1 MQSRRNVE
9 LTLLIIALAL
19 TVGAHVIV
27 GLTHDNRIPLNVVTY
42 GMTMAALFLGGH
54 LVLRW
59 RAPQADPVLLPAA
72 ALLNG
77 LGLVMIQ
84 RLDLERR
91 ADAAAQAPSQAL
103 WATIGFAVFALVIV
117 LIKDYRRLDGYPFTW
132 LLVGTLLLL
141 SPLIPGIG
149 REINGAR
156 LWLDFG
162 FATFQPA
169 EAAKLALAIF
179 FAAYLRENRELLA
192 TATYRLGPFLLPQIK
207 YFLPLVSAWGVSLL
221 VLFYERDLGSSL
233 LFFGMFIALLYIATG
248 RSSYALVGLMLFAL
262 GAVVAYNTFGHV
274 ETRVQGWLDPLAN
287 FDSNS
292 GFQLS
297 QSLFAFGTGGILG
310 TGWAQGHPN
319 LIPIASSD
327 FIFAA
332 FGEELGLI
340 GTTAILL
347 IFLIMVF
354 RGFRIA
360 LTANDEFG
368 RLLASGLVA
377 VFALQVFVI
386 VGGVTKLIPL
396 TGLTLPFMSQGGSSL
411 LANYALIALLLG
423 ISAES
428 APAPVSVRDLE
439 AELPEDGQPEV
450 TATR

>member
-1 MQSRRNVE
+1 MQQSRRNVE
-9 LTLLIIALAL
+9 LSLLIIALVL
-19 TVGAHVIV
+19 TVGAHIIV
-27 GLTHDNRIPLNVVTY
+27 GLTADNRIPLNVMAY
-42 GMTMAALFLGGH
+42 GTTMAALFIGGH

-84 RLDLERR
+84 RLDLDE
-91 ADAAAQAPSQAL
+91 APKAVQAPSQAL
-103 WATIGFAVFALVIV
+103 WTTFGFIVFAGVIV

-132 LLVGTLLLL
+132 LLAGTVLLL
-141 SPLIPGIG
+141 SPLLPGIG
-149 REINGAR
+149 EEIRGAR

-162 FATFQPA
+162 PMTFQPA
-169 EAAKLALAIF
+169 EAAKIALAIF

-192 TATYRLGPFLLPQIK
+192 TGTYRVGPVLLPQVK
-207 YFLPLVSAWGVSLL
+207 YFLPLLLAWGVSLL

-248 RSSYALVGLMLFAL
+248 RSSYSLVGLVLFAL

-274 ETRVQGWLDPLAN
+274 QVRVQGWLDPLKY
-287 FDSNS
+287 FDKNT
-292 GFQLS
+292 GYQLS
-297 QSLFAFGTGGILG
+297 QALFAMGTGGITG
-310 TGWAQGHPN
+310 TGWAQGFPG

-332 FGEELGLI
+332 FGEELGLV
-340 GTTAILL
+340 GVTAILL
-347 IFLIMVF
+347 VFLIMVF

-368 RLLASGLVA
+368 KLLASGLVG

-411 LANYALIALLLG
+411 LANYALIALLLR

-428 APAPVSVRDLE
+428 APTPASGLDLE
-439 AELPEDGQPEV
+439 AEEPAASPEAAV
-450 TATR
+450 SR

>member
-9 LTLLIIALAL
+9 LTLLILALAL

-42 GMTMAALFLGGH
+42 GVTMAALFIGAH

-59 RAPQADPVLLPAA
+59 RAPRADPVLLPAA

-84 RLDLERR
+84 RLDLERELDR
-91 ADAAAQAPSQAL
+91 AQAPSQAL
-103 WATIGFAVFALVIV
+103 WTTFGFVVFALVIAI
-117 LIKDYRRLDGYPFTW
+117 IKDYRRLDGYPFTW
-132 LLVGTLLLL
+132 LLVGTILLL
-141 SPLIPGIG
+141 SPLVPGIG
-149 REINGAR
+149 QEIRGAR
-156 LWLDFG
+156 LWLSFG

-192 TATYRLGPFLLPQIK
+192 TATYRVGPFLLPQVK
-207 YFLPLVSAWGVSLL
+207 YFLPLLSAWGVSLL

-248 RSSYALVGLMLFAL
+248 RASYVLVGLLLFAA

-274 ETRVQGWLDPLAN
+274 QTRVQGWLDPLGN
-287 FDSNS
+287 FDSQS

-332 FGEELGLI
+332 FGEELGLA

-347 IFLIMVF
+347 VFLIMVF

-368 RLLASGLVA
+368 KLLASGLVA

-423 ISAES
+423 ISAQS
-428 APAPVSVRDLE
+428 APAPASVKDLE
-439 AELPEDGQPEV
+439 AEAPEEGTPEV

>member
-9 LTLLIIALAL
+9 LSLLIIALAL

-27 GLTHDNRIPLNVVTY
+27 GLTHDNRIPLTVVAY
-42 GMTMAALFLGGH
+42 GTTMTALFIGAH

-84 RLDLERR
+84 RLDLKEPLG
-91 ADAAAQAPSQAL
+91 ASQAPSQAL
-103 WATIGFAVFALVIV
+103 WTTFGFIVFAAVIV

-132 LLVGTLLLL
+132 LLAGAVLLL
-141 SPLIPGIG
+141 SPLLPGIG
-149 REINGAR
+149 KEIRGAR

-162 FATFQPA
+162 VATFQPA

-179 FAAYLRENRELLA
+179 FAAYLRENRELLS
-192 TATYRLGPFLLPQIK
+192 TGTYRVGRMLLPQVK
-207 YFLPLVSAWGVSLL
+207 YFLPLLLAWVVSLL

-233 LFFGMFIALLYIATG
+233 LFFGMFIALLYIATA
-248 RSSYALVGLMLFAL
+248 RASYSVVGLVLFAF

-274 ETRVQGWLDPLAN
+274 KVRVQGWLDPLKY
-287 FDSNS
+287 FDSNT
-292 GFQLS
+292 GYQLS
-297 QSLFAFGTGGILG
+297 QSLFAMGTGGIPG
-310 TGWAQGHPN
+310 TGWAQGHPD

-332 FGEELGLI
+332 FGEELGLV
-340 GTTAILL
+340 GVTGILL
-347 IFLIMVF
+347 VFLVMVF

-368 RLLASGLVA
+368 KLLASGLIG

-411 LANYALIALLLG
+411 LANYALIALLLRV
-423 ISAES
+423 SAES
-428 APAPVSVRDLE
+428 APTPADELDLDAEERSQAPEATVS
-439 AELPEDGQPEV
+439 P
-450 TATR
+450 